1 MPTSR
6 FTRGC
11 LNGSDTM
18 DLAMQTELFE
28 VAFEE
33 LSANDDLINQVL
45 EVTMTDPDEIGSA
58 GP

>member
-1 MPTSR
+1 M
-6 FTRGC
+6 
-11 LNGSDTM
+11 NGSDTM